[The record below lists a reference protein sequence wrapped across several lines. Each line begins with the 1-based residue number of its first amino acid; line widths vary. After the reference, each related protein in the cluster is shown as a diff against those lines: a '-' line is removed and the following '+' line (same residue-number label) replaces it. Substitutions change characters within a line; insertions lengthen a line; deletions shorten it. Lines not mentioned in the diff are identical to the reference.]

1 MAVLAGLLMMVP
13 AVMVP
18 PRVGAEVL
26 DAMAIPGGSGTEV
39 VEASGSEPLGYV
51 SLPSGCRAVDTRAAG
66 GPVAGGV
73 SRAFSIRGTGSFV
86 DQGGPANGCAVPGGA
101 QAVEVTITAVS
112 PTVSNGYLRAYPT
125 GSTPTA
131 TMLNYVVGRGVTNTG
146 TVPLG
151 DVGDLSITN
160 YAGTIQVVIDVQGY
174 FVAGGGS
181 RYVPLPGPCRV
192 VDTRSGTG
200 ALVDGAT
207 RYWHVGGT
215 GPSFSGQ
222 GGRSNGCAVPAGV
235 RAAEVSVSVIGPV
248 GAGFIRVAP
257 NDGTKAATAFVN
269 YAAGSSVTNTGTVTL
284 SGSGADV
291 AVENLGGTAH
301 VAVDVLGY
309 FTDDLSGAL
318 YRTVTPCRAVDTRSG
333 GGPSGPG
340 AVRLLQIG
348 GGRGEF
354 TGQGGT
360 AVGCAVPQQS
370 RAVEISV
377 TAAGPVGTGF
387 SQLGPAGSSQVAT
400 MVNYDGVGGVTNTGT
415 VPLAPGGVRDLRLH
429 NHGGRSSYLVDV
441 LGYWEGAGDGG
452 VSESTSS
459 GQRFGCTVRSGSV
472 WCWGENSIGQ
482 LGNGTVTSSS
492 APVQVAGVV
501 GAEMVVAGQ
510 YHACA
515 LLGNGTVRCWGSR
528 VHGQVGNGAG
538 FGGQLTSAAV
548 AGVGDAVQLSAGA
561 SHTCA
566 LRSNGTIVCWGSNW
580 AGQLGDGTT
589 TNRLVPTLV
598 SGINTAV
605 SVTSGWDHT
614 CAVLSDTS
622 ARCWGSNLNMQ
633 TGDGNF
639 LLRGDRLRAVVVK
652 DIVNVVSLTAGRWH
666 TCASFGDA
674 TMRCWGNNNAGQVGD
689 GSYVNWWYPYLVP
702 NMSSVVSI
710 SAGEEHTCASLGD
723 ATMRCWGNNDA
734 GQVGDG
740 TYEPR
745 RTAVQVAGM
754 SGSTSAAA
762 GQSGSCTVDHLGAI
776 WCWGS
781 SGTRVGLGLDSVA
794 VPTMLQWS

>member
-1 MAVLAGLLMMVP
+1 
-13 AVMVP
+13 
-18 PRVGAEVL
+18 
-26 DAMAIPGGSGTEV
+26 
-39 VEASGSEPLGYV
+39 
-51 SLPSGCRAVDTRAAG
+51 
-66 GPVAGGV
+66 
-73 SRAFSIRGTGSFV
+73 
-86 DQGGPANGCAVPGGA
+86 
-101 QAVEVTITAVS
+101 
-112 PTVSNGYLRAYPT
+112 
-125 GSTPTA
+125 
-131 TMLNYVVGRGVTNTG
+131 
-146 TVPLG
+146 
-151 DVGDLSITN
+151 
-160 YAGTIQVVIDVQGY
+160 
-174 FVAGGGS
+174 
-181 RYVPLPGPCRV
+181 
-192 VDTRSGTG
+192 
-200 ALVDGAT
+200 
-207 RYWHVGGT
+207 
-215 GPSFSGQ
+215 
-222 GGRSNGCAVPAGV
+222 
-235 RAAEVSVSVIGPV
+235 
-248 GAGFIRVAP
+248 
-257 NDGTKAATAFVN
+257 
-269 YAAGSSVTNTGTVTL
+269 
-284 SGSGADV
+284 
-291 AVENLGGTAH
+291 
-301 VAVDVLGY
+301 
-309 FTDDLSGAL
+309 
-318 YRTVTPCRAVDTRSG
+318 
-333 GGPSGPG
+333 
-340 AVRLLQIG
+340 
-348 GGRGEF
+348 
-354 TGQGGT
+354 
-360 AVGCAVPQQS
+360 
-370 RAVEISV
+370 
-377 TAAGPVGTGF
+377 
-387 SQLGPAGSSQVAT
+387 
-400 MVNYDGVGGVTNTGT
+400 
-415 VPLAPGGVRDLRLH
+415 
-429 NHGGRSSYLVDV
+429 
-441 LGYWEGAGDGG
+441 
-452 VSESTSS
+452 
-459 GQRFGCTVRSGSV
+459 
-472 WCWGENSIGQ
+472 
-482 LGNGTVTSSS
+482 
-492 APVQVAGVV
+492 
-501 GAEMVVAGQ
+501 MVVAGQ

-674 TMRCWGNNNAGQVGD
+674 TMRCWGNN
-689 GSYVNWWYPYLVP
+689 
-702 NMSSVVSI
+702 
-710 SAGEEHTCASLGD
+710 
-723 ATMRCWGNNDA
+723 DA